1 MKLDEPNDEDI
12 NKRIA
17 EFMGWKPW
25 KENVNYLV
33 DPNHDFYRSLSKNM
47 PYCKSLDSL
56 IPVIKKRSK
65 EMWFKIEIEHQANGN
80 VEACLYFS
88 CDDIFKKAIDKK
100 ASSRALAKA
109 LFALLENKNEII

>member
-1 MKLDEPNDEDI
+1 MEVTDEQI

-25 KENVNYLV
+25 KENANYLV

-56 IPVIKKRSK
+56 IPVVAKKMKTNRTL
-65 EMWFKIEIEHQANGN
+65 IEHIISQW
-80 VEACLYFS
+80 
-88 CDDIFKKAIDKK
+88 
-100 ASSRALAKA
+100 
-109 LFALLENKNEII
+109 LLENAFDMNPRALSLAIFNVLEKR